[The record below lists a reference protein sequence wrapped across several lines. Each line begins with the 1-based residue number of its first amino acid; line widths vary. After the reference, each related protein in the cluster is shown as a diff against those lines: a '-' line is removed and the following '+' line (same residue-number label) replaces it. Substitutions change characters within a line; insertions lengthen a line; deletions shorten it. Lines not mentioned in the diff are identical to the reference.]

1 VILTAFLSMI
11 VTALIVVIVIPLLRY
26 PAHLAGLVDRPGGRK
41 DHGGEVPLTG
51 GAAILGAFVIVAVW
65 FWGAQGV
72 NPHLVVALGSL
83 LLMGTLDDRFHLA
96 APIRLG
102 LQVLVAIFVVGI
114 GGITISH
121 LGTFPG
127 TGKIELGW
135 LEIPFTVL
143 CLVGLINAINMADGV
158 DGLAGGM
165 VAVMLSGLIVL
176 AGMLGLW
183 HWTLPVVGLLAA
195 IIGFLVW
202 NFPGFGARPAQ
213 VFLGDAGSMML
224 GLALGWFAIELAQ
237 VQRVHV
243 PPIVFAWILA
253 VPVFETVVVMI
264 RRVLHGFS
272 PLHPDRE
279 HLHHHLIRIGV
290 SKRLVTTLI
299 VAMSLVGVAIGIL
312 GWVLSVPQWLLFA
325 LFMAAGFG
333 HLAAME
339 FWLSRRPDADA
350 ALRAKV
356 C

>member
-1 VILTAFLSMI
+1 
-11 VTALIVVIVIPLLRY
+11 
-26 PAHLAGLVDRPGGRK
+26 
-41 DHGGEVPLTG
+41 
-51 GAAILGAFVIVAVW
+51 
-65 FWGAQGV
+65 
-72 NPHLVVALGSL
+72 
-83 LLMGTLDDRFHLA
+83 
-96 APIRLG
+96 
-102 LQVLVAIFVVGI
+102 
-114 GGITISH
+114 
-121 LGTFPG
+121 
-127 TGKIELGW
+127 LGW

-158 DGLAGGM
+158 DGLAAGM
-165 VAVMLSGLIVL
+165 VAAMLGGLIVL

-183 HWTLPVVGLLAA
+183 QWTLPVVALLAA

-224 GLALGWFAIELAQ
+224 GLALGWFAIELAV

-290 SKRLVTTLI
+290 SKRLVTILI
-299 VAMSLVGVAIGIL
+299 VAMSLLGATIGIV
-312 GWVLSVPQWLLFA
+312 GWVLGVPQWLLFA
-325 LFMAAGFG
+325 LFMATGFG

-339 FWLSRRPDADA
+339 LWLSRRPGIVASEEVA
-350 ALRAKV
+350 E

>member
-1 VILTAFLSMI
+1 MILPAFLSMI
-11 VTALIVVIVIPLLRY
+11 VTALIVVIVIPLLRH

-51 GAAILGAFVIVAVW
+51 GVAIFGAFVVVAMGS
-65 FWGAQGV
+65 WGASGV
-72 NPHLVVALGSL
+72 NPHLVAALGAL
-83 LLMGTLDDRFHLA
+83 LLLGSLDDRFHLA

-102 LQVLVAIFVVGI
+102 LQVLVAIYVAGI
-114 GGITISH
+114 AGITISH

-127 TGKIELGW
+127 MGKIELGW
-135 LEIPFTVL
+135 FEIPFTVL
-143 CLVGLINAINMADGV
+143 CLVGLINAMNMADGV

-183 HWTLPVVGLLAA
+183 QWTLPVSVLLAA

-202 NFPGFGARPAQ
+202 NFPGFGAQPAK

-224 GLALGWFAIELAQ
+224 GLALGWFAIELAL
-237 VQRVHV
+237 VQRAGV

-290 SKRLVTTLI
+290 AKRFVTMLI
-299 VAMSLVGVAIGIL
+299 VAMSLVGAAVGIVGWML
-312 GWVLSVPQWLLFA
+312 GVPQWLLFA

-339 FWLSRRPDADA
+339 FWLSRRPD
-350 ALRAKV
+350 V
-356 C
+356 VTSEEVTEC